1 AATVNDA
8 ALKNGV
14 IQAAFAH
21 DLLGGPFG
29 FVIGR
34 AAVWARPQE
43 TDEHNLPRAGL
54 SGGIYHMTGAFDVD
68 SRESLFPGFAVNTR
82 AMDDHLATGES
93 GDELLD
99 IVQRQRD
106 EVRSS

>member
-1 AATVNDA
+1 MCQVIEHVIAWPVDDAGLQDGRVQGRAAD
-8 ALKNGV
+8 
-14 IQAAFAH
+14 
-21 DLLGGPFG
+21 DLFRCPFG

-68 SRESLFPGFAVNTR
+68 SQESLFPGFAVNTG
-82 AMDDHLATGES
+82 AMGDGSAS
-93 GDELLD
+93 GG
-99 IVQRQRD
+99 V
-106 EVRSS
+106 